1 MAYEEM
7 KCRKC
12 GKPIQF
18 AEGAPWIR
26 CVYCGAEYTRTAKKE
41 KAGEVQP
48 IGNGGNPLFEAFL
61 PAGWTYRIIE
71 DGSFSSPAPAC
82 LGIAFTGP
90 SGVQMTFLPFA
101 YYKDAAVRA
110 NPFSPQSVPG
120 EQFDGMSLVRYRK
133 RAALPQYAYERI
145 AAITKTTQLR
155 VEPMDAGVLKEK
167 AAWFGRE
174 AGQKLQGAVHTE
186 QGKFRVQV
194 FAEGRSFRG
203 YFATVQAYLD
213 PGERTRTDAGRDF
226 LKKGMA
232 SYDWGKAFD
241 VLLLTPEGDPA
252 EYEMIF
258 DEFLRTIA
266 YSPYYYAMQ
275 EAELRRTEQVQI
287 NGAMQRQQNAIRSSQ
302 QISRTL
308 SETSDIVN
316 QAYWDRSER
325 MDRVWEK
332 NSEAVRGVNSYT
344 DSTGRQYEADVAY
357 DHVYRRGDDTFAGS
371 KNGSVDLG
379 PEWEELKRR

>member
-1 MAYEEM
+1 MY
-7 KCRKC
+7 
-12 GKPIQF
+12 G
-18 AEGAPWIR
+18 
-26 CVYCGAEYTRTAKKE
+26 
-41 KAGEVQP
+41 
-48 IGNGGNPLFEAFL
+48 IG
-61 PAGWTYRIIE
+61 
-71 DGSFSSPAPAC
+71 
-82 LGIAFTGP
+82 
-90 SGVQMTFLPFA
+90 
-101 YYKDAAVRA
+101 
-110 NPFSPQSVPG
+110 
-120 EQFDGMSLVRYRK
+120 
-133 RAALPQYAYERI
+133 
-145 AAITKTTQLR
+145 
-155 VEPMDAGVLKEK
+155 
-167 AAWFGRE
+167 
-174 AGQKLQGAVHTE
+174 
-186 QGKFRVQV
+186 
-194 FAEGRSFRG
+194 
-203 YFATVQAYLD
+203 
-213 PGERTRTDAGRDF
+213 
-226 LKKGMA
+226 GMA

-302 QISRTL
+302 QIARTL

-357 DHVYRRGDDTFAGS
+357 DHVYRHGDDTFAGS

-379 PEWEELKRR
+379 PEWEELKRG